1 MIHDERKMEVFDI
14 VSRRTVGT
22 LDESFVLGW
31 MQTGAVFI
39 TKGQLWRVLDMEGG
53 RITVEPAARV
63 KGGRCPPGEGEQDTG
78 CRLRSPARSGRS
90 GGCGRSAATRTF
102 RG

>member
-22 LDESFVLGW
+22 LDEPFVLAGCRPARSLSRRA
-31 MQTGAVFI
+31 GF
-39 TKGQLWRVLDMEGG
+39 WRVLDMEGG
-53 RITVEPAARV
+53 
-63 KGGRCPPGEGEQDTG
+63 GS
-78 CRLRSPARSGRS
+78 RSNRP
-90 GGCGRSAATRTF
+90 